1 MRVYNSPAGG
11 TVLQQTCSK
20 EAEAS
25 EKANVSCRRTWF
37 VSLLLVHVSF
47 NVDVPSRTDGRPRP
61 IDAGDS
67 GKGEWA
73 RFGIE
78 TLYMARDHGVR
89 MG

>member
-1 MRVYNSPAGG
+1 
-11 TVLQQTCSK
+11 
-20 EAEAS
+20 
-25 EKANVSCRRTWF
+25 
-37 VSLLLVHVSF
+37 VSLSLVHVSF